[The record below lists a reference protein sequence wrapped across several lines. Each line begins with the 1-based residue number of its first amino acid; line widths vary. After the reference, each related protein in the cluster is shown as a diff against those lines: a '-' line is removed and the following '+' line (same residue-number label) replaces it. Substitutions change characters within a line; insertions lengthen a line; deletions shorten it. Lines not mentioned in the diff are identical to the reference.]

1 MLDALQR
8 LSANLLHRFQD
19 FPQLVLLTLGLFVVI
34 YVIERGYGQPARRY
48 LSREFFHDLGYWLYY
63 RSGVHN
69 LLLTAAVFFLLS
81 PALQP
86 LRFSLLAGWP
96 PVARYFVYWIIFD
109 FIAYWVHRWKH
120 SSRILWAFHAVHHS
134 QEKLSFVTLTRG
146 HPFEQLFGSVIAFIP
161 LVVLGAPPAAWLPLH
176 LVREFL
182 EAIQHS
188 SIPWRLGPF
197 YRWIVSP
204 NFHSFH
210 HSTDPQHHNRNFGVN
225 LAIWDFIFGT
235 AVDQPDR
242 PAEFGLK
249 DVKMPTVSSQLL
261 QPFAMLR
268 RHAGSP
274 AADASSPGAAAPV
287 AGTAASGRS

>member
-8 LSANLLHRFQD
+8 LAVNVLHRFQD
-19 FPQLVLLTLGLFVVI
+19 FPQLVALTLGLFVVI
-34 YVIERGYGQPARRY
+34 YLIERAYGHSSRLY
-48 LSREFFHDLGYWLYY
+48 LSRAFIHDLGYWLYY

-69 LLLTAAVFFLLS
+69 LLLTAAVFYLLA
-81 PALQP
+81 PLLQP
-86 LRFSLLAGWP
+86 LRLSLLAGWP
-96 PVARYFVYWIIFD
+96 TVARYFVYWIIFD

-161 LVVLGAPPAAWLPLH
+161 LVVLGAPPTAWLPLQ

-188 SIPWRLGPF
+188 SIPWRLGPL
-197 YRWIVSP
+197 YRLVVSP

-210 HSTDPQHHNRNFGVN
+210 HSTDPKHHNRNFGVN
-225 LAIWDFIFGT
+225 LAIWDFLFGT
-235 AVDQPDR
+235 AVDERVR
-242 PAEFGLK
+242 PAAFGL
-249 DVKMPTVSSQLL
+249 DQVKMPTVWSQLIE
-261 QPFAMLR
+261 PFSLLKR
-268 RHAGSP
+268 NYT
-274 AADASSPGAAAPV
+274 SS
-287 AGTAASGRS
+287 AASANEPEPSAFKTAGGGD